1 MVIRSLLEAQ
11 RLVGWIKKSSKYE
24 MTNIIMKWRWT
35 SLIFKSESKVVFGSE
50 VDDMLF
56 LCQESL
62 AFRFI
67 ESQISMMELFD
78 KIVND

>member
-24 MTNIIMKWRWT
+24 MTNIIMKWRWI

-62 AFRFI
+62 AFRFV
-67 ESQISMMELFD
+67 EFQISMMELFD

>member
-1 MVIRSLLEAQ
+1 
-11 RLVGWIKKSSKYE
+11 
-24 MTNIIMKWRWT
+24 MTNTMKWRWI

-50 VDDMLF
+50 VDDMFF

-62 AFRFI
+62 GFRLI
-67 ESQISMMELFD
+67 EFQISLMELFD